1 MKFAKGHNKV
11 MLLKVLL
18 LKKNRTNKRF
28 FKTKELLTQETILY
42 ETMNLMVMVHL
53 ARVKT
58 ILNIQMLMMRRT
70 L

>member
-11 MLLKVLL
+11 ILLKVLL
-18 LKKNRTNKRF
+18 LKNRTNKWF